1 MDETVSFI
9 KNAEYLIH
17 WKIGEYDEKRNGN
30 IYPEERKDGGEIHSF
45 DVLIH

>member
-17 WKIGEYDEKRNGN
+17 WNIGEYDEKRNGN
-30 IYPEERKDGGEIHSF
+30 IISRGAERWRRNT
-45 DVLIH
+45 

>member
-17 WKIGEYDEKRNGN
+17 WKIGKYDKKRRLFWHPCG
-30 IYPEERKDGGEIHSF
+30 
-45 DVLIH
+45 